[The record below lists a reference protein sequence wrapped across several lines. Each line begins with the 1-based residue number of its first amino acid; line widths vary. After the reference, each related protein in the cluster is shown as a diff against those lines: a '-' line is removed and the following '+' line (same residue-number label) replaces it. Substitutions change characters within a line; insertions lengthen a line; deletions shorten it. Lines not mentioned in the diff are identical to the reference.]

1 MGGSSSPDDLQDMS
15 DSSLQRFHPLPPES
29 GGRRI
34 TRRDFVRVATGV
46 SVGAGLASKPAELL
60 ASFEEDGAT
69 LPDVAEVH
77 LAIGRSGFTV
87 DDRSSDAPM
96 IGGSIPG
103 PLLRLREGQD
113 AIIHVTNNLEETTS
127 IHWHGLLLPFDQDGV
142 PGFSFD
148 GIAPGETF
156 TYRFP
161 VRQAGSYWYHSH
173 SGTQEQE
180 GMYAP
185 LVIDPAEPDPVAYDR
200 DYSIVLSD
208 WTDEDAM
215 TVLRNLKG
223 NGAYYNYSKRTLP
236 GFIGGLFDDAGATLR
251 DRSMWGQ
258 MRMDPT
264 DIADVT
270 GATYSYLLNGTS
282 TAANWTGTFE
292 PGERVRLRFV
302 NAAAMSFFDVK
313 IPGLTMTV
321 VQADGQDVEPVQVD
335 EFRMGV
341 AETYDVIVE
350 PEAGSVYTIFAQSMD
365 RSGFA
370 RGTLAESVGAEG
382 VIPEMDPRPVR
393 TMADMPG
400 MEDHSGHDMGDP
412 TGGEMAGEMEMPP
425 AMDHAA
431 MDHAAMGHGARGSEA
446 MRPRVLSYEDLRAL
460 HPNADT
466 REPTRDVEFRL
477 TGDMERYFWT
487 LNDKKLSES
496 DPVRLTV
503 GERVRIRM
511 TNETMME
518 HPMHLHGVFME
529 LQNGAPA
536 ALAPRKH
543 TIIVPPNQSV
553 EAHVTYEEPGPWAF
567 HCHLL
572 FHMMT
577 GMFARF
583 EVAPSPTADT
593 R

>member
-1 MGGSSSPDDLQDMS
+1 MADN
-15 DSSLQRFHPLPPES
+15 SSLP
-29 GGRRI
+29 
-34 TRRDFVRVATGV
+34 RRDFVRIASGMSVA
-46 SVGAGLASKPAELL
+46 AGLGLRPAELF
-60 ASFEEDGAT
+60 ASIAK
-69 LPDVAEVH
+69 PDSAAHPVTEVH
-77 LAIGRSGFTV
+77 LTIGRHGFTV

-113 AIIHVTNNLEETTS
+113 AVIHVTNELDEVTS
-127 IHWHGLLLPFDQDGV
+127 LHWHGLLLPFDQDGV

-185 LVIDPAEPDPVAYDR
+185 LIIDPAGDDPVRYDR

-208 WTDEDAM
+208 WSDEDPM
-215 TVLRNLKG
+215 GVLRNLKG
-223 NGAYYNYSKRTLP
+223 NGAYYNFAKRTLP
-236 GFIGGLFDDAGATLR
+236 QLVAGLFDDASATIR
-251 DRSMWGQ
+251 DRTMWGE

-282 TAANWTGTFE
+282 AVANWTGVFV

-313 IPGLTMTV
+313 IPGLRMTV
-321 VQADGQDVEPVQVD
+321 VQADGQDVEPVRVD
-335 EFRMGV
+335 EFRIGV

-350 PEAGSVYTIFAQSMD
+350 PEAGEVYTIFAQSMD

-370 RGTLAESVGAEG
+370 RGTLAETEGAEG
-382 VIPEMDPRPVR
+382 QIPAMDPRPVR

-400 MEDHSGHDMGDP
+400 MKDHSGHDMSD
-412 TGGEMAGEMEMPP
+412 MAG
-425 AMDHAA
+425 DHDMAG
-431 MDHAAMGHGARGSEA
+431 MDHAAMGHSADTMGLR
-446 MRPRVLSYEDLRAL
+446 RLTYEDLQALEPNRDLRA
-460 HPNADT
+460 
-466 REPTRDVEFRL
+466 PTRDVEVRL

-487 LNDKKLSES
+487 LNGKKLSEA
-496 DPVRLTV
+496 DPISLTV
-503 GERVRIRM
+503 GERVRLLM

-529 LQNGAPA
+529 LQNGAHPA
-536 ALAPRKH
+536 FAPRKH
-543 TIIVPPNQSV
+543 TVIVPPNQTV
-553 EAHVTYEEPGPWAF
+553 EAHLTYEDPGPWAF

-577 GMFARF
+577 GMFAQMD
-583 EVAPSPTADT
+583 VSPAVNADDSAHP
-593 R
+593 

>member
-1 MGGSSSPDDLQDMS
+1 MADN
-15 DSSLQRFHPLPPES
+15 SSLP
-29 GGRRI
+29 
-34 TRRDFVRVATGV
+34 RRDFVRIASGMSVA
-46 SVGAGLASKPAELL
+46 AGLGLRPAELF
-60 ASFEEDGAT
+60 ASIAK
-69 LPDVAEVH
+69 PDSAAEPFTEVH
-77 LAIGRSGFTV
+77 LTIGRHGFTV

-113 AIIHVTNNLEETTS
+113 AVIHVTNELDEVTS
-127 IHWHGLLLPFDQDGV
+127 LHWHGLLLPFDQDGV

-173 SGTQEQE
+173 SGAQEQE

-185 LVIDPAEPDPVAYDR
+185 LIIDPAGDDPVRYDR

-208 WTDEDAM
+208 WSDEDPM
-215 TVLRNLKG
+215 GVLRNLKG
-223 NGAYYNYSKRTLP
+223 NGAYYNFAKRTLP
-236 GFIGGLFDDAGATLR
+236 QLVAGLFDDASATIR
-251 DRSMWGQ
+251 DRTMWGE

-282 TAANWTGTFE
+282 AVANWTGVFV

-313 IPGLTMTV
+313 IPGLRMTV
-321 VQADGQDVEPVQVD
+321 VQADGQDVEPVRVD
-335 EFRMGV
+335 EFRIGV

-350 PEAGSVYTIFAQSMD
+350 PEAGEVYTIFAQSMD

-370 RGTLAESVGAEG
+370 RGTLAETEGAEG
-382 VIPEMDPRPVR
+382 QIPAMDPRPVR

-400 MEDHSGHDMGDP
+400 MKDHSGHDMSD
-412 TGGEMAGEMEMPP
+412 MAG
-425 AMDHAA
+425 DHDMAG
-431 MDHAAMGHGARGSEA
+431 MDHAAMGHSADTMSLR
-446 MRPRVLSYEDLRAL
+446 RLTYEDLQAL
-460 HPNADT
+460 EPNSDL
-466 REPTRDVEFRL
+466 REPTRDVEVRL

-487 LNDKKLSES
+487 LNGKKLSEA
-496 DPVRLTV
+496 DPISLTV
-503 GERVRIRM
+503 GERVRLLM

-529 LQNGAPA
+529 LQNGAHPA
-536 ALAPRKH
+536 FAPRKH
-543 TIIVPPNQSV
+543 TVIVPPNQTV
-553 EAHVTYEEPGPWAF
+553 EAHLTYEDPGPWAF

-577 GMFARF
+577 GMFAR
-583 EVAPSPTADT
+583 VDVSPAVNADDSAHP
-593 R
+593 

>member
-1 MGGSSSPDDLQDMS
+1 MANKQ
-15 DSSLQRFHPLPPES
+15 SLP
-29 GGRRI
+29 
-34 TRRDFVRVATGV
+34 RRDFVRIASGV
-46 SVGAGLASKPAELL
+46 SLGAGFGLDPAELF
-60 ASFEEDGAT
+60 ASIAG
-69 LPDVAEVH
+69 PDAEGQPVTEVS
-77 LAIGRSGFTV
+77 LSIDRRGFTV
-87 DDRSSDAPM
+87 DDRHSDAPT

-103 PLLRLREGQD
+103 PLLTLREGQD
-113 AIIHVTNNLEETTS
+113 AVIHVTNNLDEVSS

-142 PGFSFD
+142 PGFSFE
-148 GIAPGETF
+148 GIPPGETF

-185 LVIDPAEPDPVAYDR
+185 LIIDPAGEDPVHYDR

-215 TVLRNLKG
+215 GMLRNLKG
-223 NGAYYNYSKRTLP
+223 NGAYYNYAKRTLP
-236 GFIGGLFDDAGATLR
+236 QFIEGLFDNAGETIR
-251 DRSMWGQ
+251 DRTMWGE

-270 GATYSYLLNGTS
+270 GATYTYLLNGTS
-282 TAANWTGTFE
+282 PAANWTGLFV

-313 IPGLTMTV
+313 IPGLRMTV
-321 VQADGQDVEPVQVD
+321 VQADGQDVEPVRVD
-335 EFRMGV
+335 EFRIGV

-350 PEAGSVYTIFAQSMD
+350 PSAGEVYTIFAQSMD

-370 RGTLAESVGAEG
+370 RGTLAETDGAEG
-382 VIPEMDPRPVR
+382 SIPEMDPRPVR

-400 MEDHSGHDMGDP
+400 MEDHSGHDMSDTP
-412 TGGEMAGEMEMPP
+412 SDHDMADMEMQ
-425 AMDHAA
+425 
-431 MDHAAMGHGARGSEA
+431 MDHAAMGHSVDTMNLR
-446 MRPRVLSYEDLRAL
+446 RLQYEDLQAL
-460 HPNADT
+460 EPNRDV

-487 LNDKKLSES
+487 LNGKKLSES
-496 DPVRLTV
+496 DPISLTV
-503 GERVRIRM
+503 GERVRLLM

-529 LQNGAPA
+529 LQNGAHPA
-536 ALAPRKH
+536 FAPRKH
-543 TIIVPPNQSV
+543 TVIVPPNQTV
-553 EAHVTYEEPGPWAF
+553 EVHLTYEDPGPWAF

-583 EVAPSPTADT
+583 EVAPAATADESVWP
-593 R
+593 

>member
-1 MGGSSSPDDLQDMS
+1 M
-15 DSSLQRFHPLPPES
+15 HPPAPI
-29 GGRRI
+29 GRRRFI
-34 TRRDFVRVATGV
+34 RLAS
-46 SVGAGLASKPAELL
+46 SVGLGAGLGLRPPEVFAS
-60 ASFEEDGAT
+60 
-69 LPDVAEVH
+69 V
-77 LAIGRSGFTV
+77 GRSVEGAPAITEFSLSIDRGGFTV
-87 DDRSSDAPM
+87 DDRHTDAPM

-113 AIIHVTNNLEETTS
+113 AVIHVTNNLDEVSS

-142 PGFSFD
+142 PGFSFE
-148 GIAPGETF
+148 GIPPGETF

-185 LVIDPAEPDPVAYDR
+185 LVIEPAGEDPVQYDR

-208 WTDEDAM
+208 WTDEDPM

-223 NGAYYNYSKRTLP
+223 NGAYYNYAKRTLP
-236 GFIGGLFDDAGATLR
+236 QFIGGLFDDAGETIR
-251 DRSMWGQ
+251 DRTMWGQ

-270 GATYSYLLNGTS
+270 GATYTYLLNGTS
-282 TAANWTGTFE
+282 PAANWTGLFE
-292 PGERVRLRFV
+292 AGERVRLRFV

-313 IPGLTMTV
+313 IPGLRMTV
-321 VQADGQDVEPVQVD
+321 VQADGQDVEPVPVD
-335 EFRMGV
+335 EFRIGV
-341 AETYDVIVE
+341 AETYDVVVE
-350 PEAGSVYTIFAQSMD
+350 PEGGEVYTIFAQSMD

-370 RGTLAESVGAEG
+370 RGTLAETEGADGE
-382 VIPEMDPRPVR
+382 IPMMDPRPVR

-400 MEDHSGHDMGDP
+400 MEDHAGHDMEGMSDDHD
-412 TGGEMAGEMEMPP
+412 MS
-425 AMDHAA
+425 AMDME
-431 MDHAAMGHGARGSEA
+431 MDHAAMGHSADTMALR
-446 MRPRVLSYEDLRAL
+446 RLTYEDLQAL
-460 HPNADT
+460 EPNRDT

-487 LNDKKLSES
+487 LNGKKLSES
-496 DPVRLTV
+496 DPISLTV
-503 GERVRIRM
+503 GERVRLLM

-529 LQNGAPA
+529 LQTGVHPA
-536 ALAPRKH
+536 FAPRKH
-543 TIIVPPNQSV
+543 TVIVPPNQTV
-553 EAHVTYEEPGPWAF
+553 EAHLTYEDPGPWAF

-583 EVAPSPTADT
+583 EVAPAATTEESTQS
-593 R
+593 

>member
-1 MGGSSSPDDLQDMS
+1 MS
-15 DSSLQRFHPLPPES
+15 DSRSLP
-29 GGRRI
+29 
-34 TRRDFVRVATGV
+34 RRDFVRIASGV
-46 SVGAGLASKPAELL
+46 SLGAGLGLRPGDLFASIDTP
-60 ASFEEDGAT
+60 SEDA
-69 LPDVAEVH
+69 PNVVEVS
-77 LAIGRSGFTV
+77 LSIDRGGFNV
-87 DDRSSDAPM
+87 DDRHSDAPM
-96 IGGSIPG
+96 IGGSVPG

-113 AIIHVTNNLEETTS
+113 AVIHVTNNLDEVSS

-148 GIAPGETF
+148 GIPPGETF

-185 LVIDPAEPDPVAYDR
+185 IVIEPAGEDPVRYDR

-208 WTDEDAM
+208 WTDEDPM

-223 NGAYYNYSKRTLP
+223 NGAYYNYAKRTLP
-236 GFIGGLFDDAGATLR
+236 QFIGGLFDDAGKTVR
-251 DRSMWGQ
+251 DRTMWGE

-270 GATYSYLLNGTS
+270 GSTYTYLLNGTS
-282 TAANWTGTFE
+282 PAANWTGLFK

-313 IPGLTMTV
+313 IPGLRLTV
-321 VQADGQDVEPVQVD
+321 VQADGQDVEPVRVD
-335 EFRMGV
+335 EFRIGV
-341 AETYDVIVE
+341 AETYDVVVE
-350 PEAGSVYTIFAQSMD
+350 PEAGEVYTIFAQSMD

-370 RGTLAESVGAEG
+370 RGTLAETEG
-382 VIPEMDPRPVR
+382 VEGDIPAIDPRPVR

-400 MEDHSGHDMGDP
+400 MEDHSGHDMDR
-412 TGGEMAGEMEMPP
+412 MADDHDMSAMEME
-425 AMDHAA
+425 
-431 MDHAAMGHGARGSEA
+431 MDHAAMGHSGDTMDLR
-446 MRPRVLSYEDLRAL
+446 RLTYEDLQAL
-460 HPNADT
+460 EPNPDT
-466 REPTRDVEFRL
+466 REPTRDVEIRL

-487 LNDKKLSES
+487 LNGQKFSES
-496 DPVRLTV
+496 DPIPLTV
-503 GERVRIRM
+503 GERVRLRM

-529 LQNGAPA
+529 LQNGAHPA
-536 ALAPRKH
+536 FAPRKH
-543 TIIVPPNQSV
+543 TVIVPPNQTV
-553 EAHVTYEEPGPWAF
+553 EAHLTYEDSGPWAF

-583 EVAPSPTADT
+583 EVAPAMNADESVSP
-593 R
+593 

>member
-1 MGGSSSPDDLQDMS
+1 MLHTSMTNNQ
-15 DSSLQRFHPLPPES
+15 SLP
-29 GGRRI
+29 
-34 TRRDFVRVATGV
+34 RRDFVRIASGV
-46 SVGAGLASKPAELL
+46 SLGAGLGLRPAELL
-60 ASFEEDGAT
+60 ASIAGPIAGGEPVT
-69 LPDVAEVH
+69 EVS
-77 LAIGRSGFTV
+77 LSIDRRGFTV
-87 DDRSSDAPM
+87 DDRHTDAPT

-113 AIIHVTNNLEETTS
+113 AIIHVTNNLDEVSS

-142 PGFSFD
+142 PSFSFD
-148 GIAPGETF
+148 GIPPGETF

-185 LVIDPAEPDPVAYDR
+185 LIIDPAGEDRVRYDR

-208 WTDEDAM
+208 WTDEDPM
-215 TVLRNLKG
+215 EMLRNLKG
-223 NGAYYNYSKRTLP
+223 NGAYYNYAKRTLP
-236 GFIGGLFDDAGATLR
+236 QFIEGLFENAGATIR
-251 DRSMWGQ
+251 DRTMWGA

-270 GATYSYLLNGTS
+270 GATYTYLLNGTS
-282 TAANWTGTFE
+282 PAANWTGLFT

-313 IPGLTMTV
+313 IPGLRMTV
-321 VQADGQDVEPVQVD
+321 VQADGQDVEPVRVD
-335 EFRMGV
+335 EFRIGV

-350 PEAGSVYTIFAQSMD
+350 PVAGEVYTIFAQSMD

-370 RGTLAESVGAEG
+370 RGTLAETEGAEG
-382 VIPEMDPRPVR
+382 EIPEMDPSPVR

-400 MEDHSGHDMGDP
+400 DQD
-412 TGGEMAGEMEMPP
+412 MAGMEMEME
-425 AMDHAA
+425 
-431 MDHAAMGHGARGSEA
+431 MDHAAMGHSVDTMSLR
-446 MRPRVLSYEDLRAL
+446 RLQYEDLEAL
-460 HPNADT
+460 EPNQDV
-466 REPTRDVEFRL
+466 REPTRDVAFRL

-487 LNDKKLSES
+487 LNGQKLSES
-496 DPVRLTV
+496 DPISLTV
-503 GERVRIRM
+503 GERVRLLM

-529 LQNGAPA
+529 LQNGAHPA
-536 ALAPRKH
+536 FAPRKH
-543 TIIVPPNQSV
+543 TVIVPPNQTV
-553 EAHVTYEEPGPWAF
+553 EVHLTYEEPGPWAF

-583 EVAPSPTADT
+583 EVAPAVTADEST
-593 R
+593 QP

>member
-1 MGGSSSPDDLQDMS
+1 MADN
-15 DSSLQRFHPLPPES
+15 SSLP
-29 GGRRI
+29 
-34 TRRDFVRVATGV
+34 RRDFVRIASGMSVA
-46 SVGAGLASKPAELL
+46 AGLGLRPAELF
-60 ASFEEDGAT
+60 ASIAK
-69 LPDVAEVH
+69 PDSAAHPVTEVH
-77 LAIGRSGFTV
+77 LTIGRYGFTV

-113 AIIHVTNNLEETTS
+113 AVIHVTNELDEVTS
-127 IHWHGLLLPFDQDGV
+127 LHWHGLLLPFDQDGV

-173 SGTQEQE
+173 SGAQEQE

-185 LVIDPAEPDPVAYDR
+185 LIIDPAGDDPVRYDR

-208 WTDEDAM
+208 WSDEDPM
-215 TVLRNLKG
+215 GVLRNLKG
-223 NGAYYNYSKRTLP
+223 NGAYYNFAKRTLP
-236 GFIGGLFDDAGATLR
+236 QLVAGLFDDASATIR
-251 DRSMWGQ
+251 DRTMWGE

-282 TAANWTGTFE
+282 AVENWTGVFV

-313 IPGLTMTV
+313 IPGLRMTV
-321 VQADGQDVEPVQVD
+321 VQADGQDVEPVRVD
-335 EFRMGV
+335 EFRIGV

-350 PEAGSVYTIFAQSMD
+350 PEAGEVYTIFAQSMD

-370 RGTLAESVGAEG
+370 RGTLAEREGAEG
-382 VIPEMDPRPVR
+382 QIPAMDPRPVR

-400 MEDHSGHDMGDP
+400 MKDHSGHDMSD
-412 TGGEMAGEMEMPP
+412 MAG
-425 AMDHAA
+425 DHDMAG
-431 MDHAAMGHGARGSEA
+431 MDHAAMGHSADTMSLR
-446 MRPRVLSYEDLRAL
+446 RLTYEDLQAL
-460 HPNADT
+460 EPNSDL
-466 REPTRDVEFRL
+466 REPTRDVEVRL

-487 LNDKKLSES
+487 LNGKKLSEA
-496 DPVRLTV
+496 DPISLTV
-503 GERVRIRM
+503 GERVRLLM

-529 LQNGAPA
+529 LQNGAHPA
-536 ALAPRKH
+536 FAPRKH
-543 TIIVPPNQSV
+543 TVIVPPNQTV
-553 EAHVTYEEPGPWAF
+553 EAHLTYEDPGPWAF

-577 GMFARF
+577 GMFAR
-583 EVAPSPTADT
+583 VDVSPAVNADDSAHP
-593 R
+593 